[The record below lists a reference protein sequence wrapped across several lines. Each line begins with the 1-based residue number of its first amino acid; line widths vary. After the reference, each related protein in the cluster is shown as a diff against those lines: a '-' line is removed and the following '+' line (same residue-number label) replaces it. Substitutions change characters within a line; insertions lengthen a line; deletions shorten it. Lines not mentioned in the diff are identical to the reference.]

1 MTIDFWGFNS
11 RPSFGLPLTA
21 SGLLLFLLEILIV
34 VLIVLLNGEQ
44 RTLLAK
50 ARYWIRQ
57 PVFLLLLLS
66 APLAAQLFVL
76 RFPAPSFLVMPG
88 VPTAVRGPV
97 FSLFGALPWMLAG
110 GLLGEIPA
118 AAIALMAGLARGAFE
133 THSVFTPLHF
143 LFIALI
149 ITWLLRQSYLEW
161 PGKVGRNPLFAGLI
175 GGLLLSLLRAVELFL
190 YSGGGFYDRLDFAFS
205 LIGPTLLAGI
215 LELGLAGGL
224 ILWLIRTDRIPW
236 YEPGTLIVGPY
247 NRSLAARLLSLLLVL
262 GFLSSSVMIF
272 GDWLLAQRS
281 ARGLLERQ
289 MVQTTLQASG
299 AVPYFIQTGR
309 SVGAQ
314 LAEQARNLFE
324 LDPESTEAEL
334 QALLRTHSF
343 FEAVAVFDSELNLR
357 ASYPS
362 EGVLGEGTPFEM
374 AAGLDAALSGIP
386 QEVVLRPSREAY
398 SVRLAFLQP
407 IPVSAESESSMG
419 VVAGVTS
426 LDKNPYLLPI
436 VDIIRRVDPGQLFV
450 TDLGGT
456 ILIDSDP
463 RRILQVFEAGN
474 AAAQEVVSD
483 TAPDGTRRL
492 IYLEDV
498 RGYPWR
504 VWSIIPQREVQKSAL
519 RIAANLVGVVAAV
532 GTVALLAVYTI
543 SRRLTNPLRQMA
555 SAAQSIAR
563 GNLAQ
568 PVEGEGE
575 DEIGRLAG
583 SFERMRRRLKARLD
597 EMGLLLTASQ
607 QVSRSFDLS
616 ISMPPI
622 LHGLREITH
631 ADLVRLTLAASD
643 RGNGKPDVYSAGED
657 PGNWGALDQQVLDL
671 SQSKGRFTLE
681 NPARARAVLEIEALT
696 HPLESMTAVPLRHED
711 AFVGALWLGYRY
723 PHVFSSD
730 ELRLLSILAAQL
742 GVAVSNARLYHQA
755 EQERTR
761 LTAVLET
768 TPDAVILIGP
778 DQRISLANPAAEIVL
793 NVSSD
798 EALGEPADD
807 AISPSDLRKLLA
819 LSGPEARS
827 AEIQLPK
834 GPVLFA
840 SVSEIETDQSS
851 AAGRVCVL
859 WDITHYKK
867 LDTLKSEFVSTV
879 SHDLRAP
886 LTLMRGYAT
895 MLSMVGAM
903 NEQQKEFV
911 SKILTSA
918 DQMGNLI
925 ENLLDLGRIEA
936 GVGLD
941 LEIVPL
947 NSLIDAVLT
956 AYRPQAVNKQ
966 IDLTVEVEEGMK
978 PVEVD
983 STMIRQAIANLVD
996 NALKYTNARGKV
1008 IVKARQ
1014 EDGKQVVEVVDTGLG
1029 IAPTD
1034 QARLFEK
1041 FYRARRRET
1050 LSVKGSGL
1058 GLAIVR
1064 SIVQQHGGKV
1074 TVESKLGEGSTFRL
1088 EFPIRQVDRVDQPEP
1103 EANGDTEPDMPGE
1116 AGEDS
1121 GASRIDPEA

>member
-1 MTIDFWGFNS
+1 MTIDFWGFSS
-11 RPSFGLPLTA
+11 RPSFRLPLTT
-21 SGLLLFLLEILIV
+21 SGVVLFLLEIIFVILLV
-34 VLIVLLNGEQ
+34 VLHGEH
-44 RTLLAK
+44 RTFVARV
-50 ARYWIRQ
+50 RYWFRQ
-57 PVFLLLLLS
+57 PVFLLLILS

-76 RFPAPSFLVMPG
+76 RFSAPSFLVMPG
-88 VPTAVRGPV
+88 IPTAVRGPA
-97 FSLFGALPWMLAG
+97 FSLFGALPWLLAG
-110 GLLGEIPA
+110 GLLGELPA
-118 AAIALMAGLARGAFE
+118 ASIALVAGLTRGAFE
-133 THSVFTPLHF
+133 THSIFTPLHF
-143 LFIALI
+143 MFIALAV
-149 ITWLLRQSYLEW
+149 TWMLRQPYLEW
-161 PGKVGRNPLFAGLI
+161 PGKAARNPFIAGLA
-175 GGLLLSLLRAVELFL
+175 GGLFYGLVRGLELIL

-205 LIGPTLLAGI
+205 LFGPTLLAGI
-215 LELGLAGGL
+215 VEVGLAGG
-224 ILWLIRTDRIPW
+224 ILFWLVRTGRIPW
-236 YEPGTLIVGPY
+236 YEPGALIVGPY
-247 NRSLAARLLSLLLVL
+247 NRSLAARLLSLLLIL
-262 GFLSSSVMIF
+262 GFLSSTVMIF

-281 ARGLLERQ
+281 ARDLLERQ
-289 MVQTTLQASG
+289 MVQTSKQASG
-299 AVPYFIQTGR
+299 AIPYFIQTGR

-314 LAEQARNLFE
+314 FTDQAISLLAMEPDAA
-324 LDPESTEAEL
+324 EAKL
-334 QALLRTHSF
+334 QELLRAFSF
-343 FEAVAVFDSELNLR
+343 FEAVAVYDGELTLR
-357 ASYPS
+357 ISYPP

-374 AAGLDAALSGIP
+374 AAGLDAALGGIP
-386 QEVVLRPSREAY
+386 QEVVLRPEREAY
-398 SVRLAFLQP
+398 SVRIAFLLP
-407 IPVSAESESSMG
+407 ILDPDGGEAARG

-426 LDKNPYLLPI
+426 LDTNPYLLPV
-436 VDIIRRVDPGQLFV
+436 VDIIRNIDPGQTFV
-450 TDLGGT
+450 TDLSGT
-456 ILIDSDP
+456 ILIDRDP
-463 RRILQVFEAGN
+463 RRILQTFEAGST
-474 AAAQEVVSD
+474 AALEVISD

-492 IYLEDV
+492 IYMEDV

-504 VWSIIPQREVQKSAL
+504 VWSIVPQREVQKSAL

-532 GTVALLAVYTI
+532 GSLALLAVYLI
-543 SRRLTNPLRQMA
+543 SRRLTRPLRQMA
-555 SAAQSIAR
+555 AAAQSIAR

-568 PVEGEGE
+568 PVQGEGE

-616 ISMPPI
+616 VSMPPI

-631 ADLVRLTLAASD
+631 ADLVRLALSIS
-643 RGNGKPDVYSAGED
+643 RHENGMIEVYSAGED
-657 PGNWGALDQQVLDL
+657 PGNWGALDPQVLDL
-671 SQSKGRFTLE
+671 SRTKGRFTLE
-681 NPARARAVLEIEALT
+681 NPARARAVLEIEALSR
-696 HPLESMTAVPLRHED
+696 PLESMTAVPLRHED

-723 PHVFSSD
+723 PHIFSSD

-742 GVAVSNARLYHQA
+742 GVAVSNARLYHRA

-768 TPDAVILIGP
+768 TPDAVILI
-778 DQRISLANPAAEIVL
+778 DRENRVSLANPAAEVVL
-793 NVSSD
+793 NVSSE
-798 EALGEPADD
+798 EALGQPADD
-807 AISPSDLRKLLA
+807 VLSPSELRELIA
-819 LSGPEARS
+819 EPGPEARTS
-827 AEIQLPK
+827 EIHLPK

-840 SVSEIETDQSS
+840 SVSEIDKDQAG

-941 LEIVPL
+941 LEIVPM
-947 NSLIDAVLT
+947 NSLLDAVLT
-956 AYRPQAVNKQ
+956 GYRPQAVNKQ
-966 IDLTVEVEEGMK
+966 IDLSVEMEEGMQ

-996 NALKYTNARGKV
+996 NALKYTNAHGKV
-1008 IVKARQ
+1008 LVKARQ
-1014 EDGKQVVEVVDTGLG
+1014 AEGKQVIEVVDTGLG

-1058 GLAIVR
+1058 GLAIVK

-1088 EFPIRQVDRVDQPEP
+1088 EFPIRQADRVELPET
-1103 EANGDTEPDMPGE
+1103 EIADDDTEADGQK
-1116 AGEDS
+1116 ED
-1121 GASRIDPEA
+1121 

>member
-1 MTIDFWGFNS
+1 MTIDFWGFSS
-11 RPSFGLPLTA
+11 RPSFGLPLSS
-21 SGLLLFLLEILIV
+21 SGVLLFLLEIIFVILILV
-34 VLIVLLNGEQ
+34 LNGGY
-44 RTLLAK
+44 RPLAAK
-50 ARYWIRQ
+50 VRYWIRQ

-76 RFPAPSFLVMPG
+76 RFPVPSPLVMPG
-88 VPTAVRGPV
+88 VPTEVRGPV
-97 FSLFGALPWMLAG
+97 FSVFGALPWLLAG
-110 GLLGEIPA
+110 GLLGELPA
-118 AAIALMAGLARGAFE
+118 AAIAFLAGFTRGVFE
-133 THSVFTPLHF
+133 THSILTPLHF
-143 LFIALI
+143 TLVSLAV
-149 ITWLLRQSYLEW
+149 TWLLRQTYIEW
-161 PGKVGRNPLFAGLI
+161 PGKAGRNPLIASLAGGALL
-175 GGLLLSLLRAVELFL
+175 GLLRSLEIML

-205 LIGPTLLAGI
+205 LLEPTLLGA
-215 LELGLAGGL
+215 LVELSLAGGL
-224 ILWLIRTDRIPW
+224 LFWLVRTDRIPW
-236 YEPGTLIVGPY
+236 YQPGALIVGPY
-247 NRSLAARLLSLLLVL
+247 NRSLAARLLSLLLLL
-262 GFLSSSVMIF
+262 GFASSTIMIL

-281 ARGLLERQ
+281 ARELLERQ
-289 MVQTTLQASG
+289 MIQTAQQASG
-299 AVPYFIQTGR
+299 VVPYFIQTGR
-309 SVGAQ
+309 SIGAQ
-314 LAEQARNLFE
+314 FADQARDLLVSE
-324 LDPESTEAEL
+324 PESAGAEL
-334 QALLRTHSF
+334 QQLLRAYSF
-343 FEAVAVFDSELNLR
+343 FEAIAIYDGELTIR
-357 ASYPS
+357 ATYPP
-362 EGVLGEGTPFEM
+362 EGVLGEGTPFEV
-374 AAGLDAALSGIP
+374 AAGLDAALAGIP
-386 QEVVLRPSREAY
+386 QEVILRPERDAY
-398 SVRLAFLQP
+398 SVRIAFLLP
-407 IPVSAESESSMG
+407 ISAPDGEQAPLG

-426 LDKNPYLLPI
+426 LDTNPYLLPVI
-436 VDIIRRVDPGQLFV
+436 DIIRRVDPGQTFV
-450 TDLGGT
+450 TDLAGT
-456 ILIDSDP
+456 ILIDRDP
-463 RRILQVFEAGN
+463 HRILQSFEAGS
-474 AAAQEVVSD
+474 ASAQEVVSD

-492 IYLEDV
+492 IYLADV

-504 VWSIIPQREVQKSAL
+504 VWSIVPQREVQKSAL

-532 GTVALLAVYTI
+532 GSLALLTVYLI
-543 SRRLTNPLRQMA
+543 SRRLTRPLRQMA
-555 SAAQSIAR
+555 AAAQSIAR

-568 PVEGEGE
+568 PVQGEGE

-583 SFERMRRRLKARLD
+583 SFERMRRRLKARLE

-607 QVSRSFDLS
+607 QVSRSFDLA

-631 ADLVRLTLAASD
+631 ADLVRLALATRERD
-643 RGNGKPDVYSAGED
+643 NGQVEVYSAGED
-657 PGNWGALDQQVLDL
+657 PGNWGALDRQVLGL
-671 SQSKGRFTLE
+671 SSTKGRFTLE
-681 NPARARAVLEIEALT
+681 NPARARAVLEIDSLSR
-696 HPLESMTAVPLRHED
+696 PLESMTAVPLRHED
-711 AFVGALWLGYRY
+711 TFVGALWLGYRY
-723 PHVFSSD
+723 PHIFSSD

-742 GVAVSNARLYHQA
+742 GVAVSNARLYHRA

-768 TPDAVILIGP
+768 TPDAVILI
-778 DQRISLANPAAEIVL
+778 DRENRISLANPAAEVVL

-798 EALGEPADD
+798 EALGQPADEVL
-807 AISPSDLRKLLA
+807 SPADLRKLLFEP
-819 LSGPEARS
+819 GPDARS
-827 AEIQLPK
+827 AEIHLPK

-840 SVSEIETDQSS
+840 SISEIDPDQAG

-941 LEIVPL
+941 LEIVPI

-966 IDLTVEVEEGMK
+966 IDLTVEVAQDMQ

-983 STMIRQAIANLVD
+983 STMIRQSIANLVD
-996 NALKYTNARGKV
+996 NALKYTNAHGKV
-1008 IVKARQ
+1008 VLRARQ
-1014 EDGKQVVEVVDTGLG
+1014 QDGVQYLEVADTGLG

-1050 LSVKGSGL
+1050 LTIKGSGL
-1058 GLAIVR
+1058 GLAIVK

-1074 TVESKLGEGSTFRL
+1074 SVESKLGEGSTFRM
-1088 EFPIRQVDRVDQPEP
+1088 EFPIRQADRADLAE
-1103 EANGDTEPDMPGE
+1103 
-1116 AGEDS
+1116 GED
-1121 GASRIDPEA
+1121 AEEETHDA